1 VGNALDPWPR
11 GHLYPFGW
19 PNWQKKEQ
27 SMPEL
32 LQVKNLET
40 QFFTESGRVKAV
52 DGVSYHIDE
61 QEIVG
66 LVGESGCGK
75 SVSQL
80 SVLQLISSPG
90 KIVGGEIVFNGQN
103 LLDLKANGPEMRS
116 IRGAKIAMIFQ
127 EPMTSLNPVL
137 TIGRQLT
144 ETLELHMGLN
154 RSDSREK
161 AIELLRDVGIPS
173 AESRIDDYPHHFSGG
188 MRQRVMIAM
197 GLSCNPK
204 ILIAD
209 EPTTALDVTTQAQLL
224 ELMKDMVEQYH
235 ASLVIVTHNL
245 GVVARYAQR
254 IYIMYAGRIVEA
266 GTTKDIFAGP
276 RHPYTIGLLKCIP
289 RLDEK
294 RGRKLVPI
302 VGLPPNLIN
311 MQPTCAFSPRC
322 SYKSENCL
330 KEPWPSLTHLGN
342 EHYVGCFNE

>member
-1 VGNALDPWPR
+1 
-11 GHLYPFGW
+11 
-19 PNWQKKEQ
+19 
-27 SMPEL
+27 MPEI
-32 LQVKNLET
+32 LQVNNLET
-40 QFFTESGRVKAV
+40 QFFTEGGLVKAV
-52 DGVSYHIDE
+52 DGVSYHINE

-80 SVLQLISSPG
+80 SVLQLISTPG
-90 KIVGGEIVFNGQN
+90 KIVGGEIIFDGKN
-103 LLDLKANGPEMRS
+103 LLELEANGPEMRS

-173 AESRIDDYPHHFSGG
+173 PESRIDDYPHHFSGG

-224 ELMKDMVEQYH
+224 ELMKEMVEQYH

-254 IYIMYAGRIVEA
+254 IHIMYAGRIVEA
-266 GTTKDIFAGP
+266 GTTKDIFAEP

-289 RLDEK
+289 RLDEE

-322 SYKSENCL
+322 SYKSEKCL
-330 KEPWPSLTHLGN
+330 KEPWPPLTHRGN

>member
-1 VGNALDPWPR
+1 LPK
-11 GHLYPFGW
+11 LTE
-19 PNWQKKEQ
+19 KEQ
-27 SMPEL
+27 NMPEI
-32 LQVKNLET
+32 LQVNNLET
-40 QFFTESGRVKAV
+40 QFFTESGLVKAV

-80 SVLQLISSPG
+80 SVLQLISTPG
-90 KIVGGEIVFNGQN
+90 KIVGGEIIFNGQN
-103 LLDLKANGPEMRS
+103 LLELEANGPEMRS
-116 IRGAKIAMIFQ
+116 IRGAKIAIIFQ

-144 ETLELHMGLN
+144 ETLELHMGLDK
-154 RSDSREK
+154 SASREK
-161 AIELLRDVGIPS
+161 AIDLLRDVGIPS

-224 ELMKDMVEQYH
+224 ELMKEMVEQYH

-289 RLDEK
+289 RLDEE

-322 SYKSENCL
+322 SYKSEKCL
-330 KEPWPSLTHLGN
+330 KEPWPPLTHLGN

>member
-1 VGNALDPWPR
+1 
-11 GHLYPFGW
+11 
-19 PNWQKKEQ
+19 
-27 SMPEL
+27 MPEI
-32 LQVKNLET
+32 LQVNNLET
-40 QFFTESGRVKAV
+40 QFFTEGGLVKAV

-66 LVGESGCGK
+66 VVGESGCGK

-80 SVLQLISSPG
+80 SVMQLISSPG
-90 KIVGGEIVFNGQN
+90 KIVGGEIVFDGQN
-103 LLDLKANGPEMRS
+103 MLDLKANGPEMRS

-154 RSDSREK
+154 RADSREK

-173 AESRIDDYPHHFSGG
+173 PESRIDDYPHHFSGG

-224 ELMKDMVEQYH
+224 ELMKDMVDQYH

-289 RLDEK
+289 RLDEE

-322 SYKSENCL
+322 SYKSEECL
-330 KEPWPSLTHLGN
+330 REPWPPLTHLGN
-342 EHYVGCFNE
+342 QHYVGCFNE